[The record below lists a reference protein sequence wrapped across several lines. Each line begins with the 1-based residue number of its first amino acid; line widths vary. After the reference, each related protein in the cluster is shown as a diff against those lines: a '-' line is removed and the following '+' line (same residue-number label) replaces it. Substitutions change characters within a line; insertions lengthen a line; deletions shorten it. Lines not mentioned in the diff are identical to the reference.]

1 MIVILM
7 KSRKPMTPSDP
18 ASQAPFPDDDRPAIV
33 RYVGAALS
41 GWPPL
46 FTVED
51 IGVGAT
57 VVYFGVR
64 LDAVPG
70 EYYPFSAVR
79 KRLVEYDI
87 VAEIVG
93 LDTTRENDHPR
104 LVLEVSLEG
113 TMINEG
119 MLADKE

>member
-1 MIVILM
+1 
-7 KSRKPMTPSDP
+7 MTPSEP
-18 ASQAPFPDDDRPAIV
+18 ANQAPRPDHNRPAIV
-33 RYVGAALS
+33 RYVGTALS

-46 FTVED
+46 FTVEE

-57 VVYFGVR
+57 SAYVGVR
-64 LDAVPG
+64 LDVVPG

-93 LDTTRENDHPR
+93 FDMTRENDHPR
-104 LVLEVSLEG
+104 LVLDVSLER
-113 TMINEG
+113 TMIDER
-119 MLADKE
+119 MVADKE

>member
-1 MIVILM
+1 
-7 KSRKPMTPSDP
+7 MTSSNP
-18 ASQAPFPDDDRPAIV
+18 ASRATRPDDDRLAIV

-46 FTVED
+46 FTVEE

-57 VVYFGVR
+57 TAYVGVR
-64 LDAVPG
+64 LDPVLG
-70 EYYPFSAVR
+70 QYYPFSALR

-93 LDTTRENDHPR
+93 LDMTHENEHPR
-104 LVLEVSLEG
+104 LVLEVSFEE
-113 TMINEG
+113 TIINEG
-119 MLADKE
+119 VLADE

>member
-1 MIVILM
+1 
-7 KSRKPMTPSDP
+7 MTSSDP
-18 ASQAPFPDDDRPAIV
+18 ASRAPCPYDDRSVIV

-46 FTVED
+46 FTVEE

-57 VVYFGVR
+57 AAYVGVR

-70 EYYPFSAVR
+70 EYYPFSVVR

-93 LDTTRENDHPR
+93 LDMTRKNDHPR

-113 TMINEG
+113 TIIDEG
-119 MLADKE
+119 MVADKE